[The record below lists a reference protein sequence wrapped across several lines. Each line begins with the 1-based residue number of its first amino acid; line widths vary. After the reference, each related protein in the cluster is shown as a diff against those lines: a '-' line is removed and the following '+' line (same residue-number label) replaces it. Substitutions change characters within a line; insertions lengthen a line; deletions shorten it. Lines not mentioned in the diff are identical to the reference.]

1 MNIHEDGTDPSV
13 WEIFEIEIEFIVLK
27 IERVIE
33 TKRLVNI
40 EGFSTAH
47 NVI

>member
-13 WEIFEIEIEFIVLK
+13 WEIFKIEFIVLK

-33 TKRLVNI
+33 TKRLVKI
-40 EGFSTAH
+40 ERFSTAH